1 VKRRGLYP
9 RLWVDAG
16 GASAVSQAGGAL
28 LVESVGAAGLDEG
41 LSRALAP
48 WRKPGSVHDPAK
60 VLLDLAVAVAL
71 DGDCPAD
78 ATVVRAEPAVFGSV
92 ASDAT
97 ISRAVA
103 GLARDAR
110 TADVVLAAVDQVRA
124 AARRA
129 PRPEP

>member
-1 VKRRGLYP
+1 
-9 RLWVDAG
+9 
-16 GASAVSQAGGAL
+16 
-28 LVESVGAAGLDEG
+28 VESVGAAGLDEG

-92 ASDAT
+92 ASNAT